1 MTSTVNHFAEG
12 GEKYAQRRPSY
23 PTELVKALAAKC
35 SQTDHVLDVGCGSGQ
50 LSLLLAN
57 YFDQVTATDPSQSQL
72 KYAQTHPKIN
82 YLVERAEAMTLP
94 ARSVNLVVAAQAA
107 HWFDL
112 EAFYAEVKRIARPKC
127 VLALLS
133 YGVPSMGG
141 DIGERLSRFYWNDIH
156 EFWPEKRKHVETGY
170 QTLNFPFKEESLTG
184 FAIKREW
191 NRSDLLGYVDTWSAI
206 RRAKSAQAHNL
217 IEQFEQD
224 MAKLWPDDYQHQ
236 VTWPISARV
245 TRIPFAE

>member
-1 MTSTVNHFAEG
+1 MVETNHFADG
-12 GEKYAQRRPSY
+12 GDKYARRRPSY
-23 PTELVKALAAKC
+23 PPELAKALAEKC

-50 LSLLLAN
+50 LSVLLAT
-57 YFDQVTATDPSQSQL
+57 YFDQVTATDPSHSQI
-72 KYAQTHPKIN
+72 KYARPHPKIN
-82 YLVERAEAMTLP
+82 YLVEPAEAMSLP

-112 EAFYAEVKRIARPKC
+112 DAFYAEVKRIARPNC

-133 YGVPSMGG
+133 YGVPSMRG

-156 EFWPEKRKHVETGY
+156 EFWPDRRKHVETGY
-170 QTLNFPFKEESLTG
+170 QTLDFPFEEDSLSG

-191 NRSDLLGYVDTWSAI
+191 TRPDLLGYVDTWSAI
-206 RRAKSAQAHNL
+206 KRAKSAQAYSR
-217 IEQFEQD
+217 IEQFERD
-224 MAKLWPDDYQHQ
+224 MAKLWPDDIQHH

-245 TRIPFAE
+245 AR